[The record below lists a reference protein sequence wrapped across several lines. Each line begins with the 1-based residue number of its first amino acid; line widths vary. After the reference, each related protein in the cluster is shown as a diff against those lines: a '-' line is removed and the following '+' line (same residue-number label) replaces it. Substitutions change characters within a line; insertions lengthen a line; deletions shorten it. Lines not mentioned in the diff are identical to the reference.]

1 VSRRRVV
8 ITGAGMISP
17 LGLGRAACHDSL
29 AAGRSGIGPISLFDA
44 SRFPTS
50 IAAEVK
56 GFEPA
61 RHAGLPAELARAA
74 KDRKVGF
81 LLAAWRMAAEEA
93 FGGPAGAPC
102 PPERRALSFG
112 VGVEV
117 FRMEDMVPCCD
128 EKGQF
133 DAATLAARL
142 AGCSFL
148 DSFRIPADLGP
159 SLVAEFGAVRGPRRV
174 NVGACV
180 ASAQA
185 LGEGFRLIQRGRA
198 DLVCAGGADSMITPL
213 AVAGFGLLAATST
226 SNHLGARASRP
237 FDKHRDGFV
246 LGEGAAVLVLEER
259 ASALERGAAILAEL
273 VGYGTSMDAYRITDP
288 AEDGSGAACSMA
300 RALTDAGLA
309 PGDLDYINAHG
320 TSTVKNDQVETLAI
334 KQVFGEAAR
343 RIPISSTKSMFGHA
357 IGAAGAL
364 ELAASLCCFERDF
377 IPPTLN
383 LETPDPVCDLDY
395 VPGSARPARP
405 RLVLSNSF
413 GFGGQNAT
421 LVMRRHDLRE
431 PEAGR

>member
-1 VSRRRVV
+1 MSKRRVV
-8 ITGAGMISP
+8 ITGAGMVGP
-17 LGLGRAACHDSL
+17 LGLGRAACHDAL

-56 GFEPA
+56 EFDAG
-61 RHAGLPAELARAA
+61 RHAGLPPELARAA
-74 KDRKVGF
+74 SDRKVGF
-81 LLAAWRMAAEEA
+81 LLAAWRMAVAEA
-93 FGGPAGAPC
+93 FGGAGQAPV

-148 DSFRIPADLGP
+148 DSFRIPSDLGP
-159 SLVAEFGAVRGPRRV
+159 SLVAQLGAVHGPRRV

-185 LGEGFRLIQRGRA
+185 LGEGFRLVQRGRA
-198 DLVCAGGADSMITPL
+198 DLVYAGGADSMITPL

-259 ASALERGAAILAEL
+259 SAALARGATILAEM

-288 AEDGSGAACSMA
+288 AEDGSGAARSMA
-300 RALTDAGLA
+300 RALADAGLE
-309 PGDLDYINAHG
+309 PGDIGYINAHG

-334 KQVFGEAAR
+334 KQVFGEQAR
-343 RIPISSTKSMFGHA
+343 RIPISSTKSMIGHA

-364 ELAASLCCFERDF
+364 ELAACLCCFERGF
-377 IPPTLN
+377 LPPTLN
-383 LETPDPVCDLDY
+383 LETPDPACDLDY
-395 VPGSARPARP
+395 VPGRARPGRP
-405 RLVLSNSF
+405 RIVLSNSF

-421 LVMRRHDLRE
+421 LVMRRHE
-431 PEAGR
+431 PDGQEAGQ